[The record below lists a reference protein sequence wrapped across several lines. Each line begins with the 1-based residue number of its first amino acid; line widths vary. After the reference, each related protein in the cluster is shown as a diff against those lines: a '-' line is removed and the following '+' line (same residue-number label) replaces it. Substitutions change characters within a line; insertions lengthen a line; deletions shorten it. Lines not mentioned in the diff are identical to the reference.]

1 MHHDI
6 SLRAK
11 VAAQGLRS
19 GRVVKT
25 TGFVLI
31 FILLLASA
39 AHTQE
44 SKSKAPD
51 RTAPVGDCSTKWE
64 TVKPD
69 LEYRTVRCI
78 GDPGDVD
85 LHVVNID
92 PRKWKLDTAVSG
104 RGTYAKSI
112 AQEKDAAFA
121 VNANFF
127 DKLRQPLGIIVRSG
141 DLVQAP
147 RTTSWQSIFLVTDSG
162 RARIVLPDKWSQY
175 RKNAWMA
182 VQAGPRLVADGHTVK
197 LKPNYSAP
205 RVGVCIQWD
214 RDVLFF
220 ATPATKKF
228 HVTEMAKIAR
238 RKEAQGGLACR
249 DAMLFDGGHSVNFFV
264 EGGDQRVSITG
275 DPVPVFIF
283 GVPRK

>member
-1 MHHDI
+1 MKNI
-6 SLRAK
+6 YL
-11 VAAQGLRS
+11 VFL
-19 GRVVKT
+19 
-25 TGFVLI
+25 LI
-31 FILLLASA
+31 LTIASA
-39 AHTQE
+39 AHAQE

-51 RTAPVGDCSTKWE
+51 RTAPTADCSTNWE

-69 LEYRTVRCI
+69 LQYRTIRCI
-78 GDPGDVD
+78 GDPEDVD

-92 PRKWKLDTAVSG
+92 PRKWKLDTAVTG
-104 RGTYAKSI
+104 GGTYAKSV
-112 AQEKDAAFA
+112 AQQHDAPFA

-127 DKLRQPLGIIVRSG
+127 DRARQPLGIVVRSG
-141 DLVQAP
+141 EVVQAP
-147 RTTSWQSIFLVTDSG
+147 RNTSWQSIFLVTEKG

-175 RKNAWMA
+175 RDEAWMA

-228 HVTEMAKIAR
+228 HVTEIAKIAR

-264 EGGDQRVSITG
+264 EGGDRRVSITG
-275 DPVPVFIF
+275 DPVPVYIF
-283 GVPRK
+283 ATEAASR